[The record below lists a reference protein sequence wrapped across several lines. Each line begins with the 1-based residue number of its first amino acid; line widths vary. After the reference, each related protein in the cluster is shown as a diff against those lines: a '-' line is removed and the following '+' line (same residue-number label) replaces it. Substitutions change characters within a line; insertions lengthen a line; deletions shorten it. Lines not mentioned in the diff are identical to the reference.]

1 MNVFFASN
9 EEEIIEQKNIKRR
22 AKKIIGDVITVLL
35 LILCVFFVFTKF
47 IWLYPVEVNGD
58 SMNNT
63 LTSGDLLLVDKL
75 SKPKRGDVIVFT
87 LHEKAYIKRIV
98 AVEGDTVGIWGENLY
113 VKKAGSE
120 VFELVTYDGVIGKT
134 NYGNDKTFP
143 YEWEVQEN
151 CVYVLGDNRENS
163 TDSRAFGQIQLDLV
177 NGVVHQFII
186 DNKDEPLG
194 KFYKYL

>member
-1 MNVFFASN
+1 MNAFFASN

-22 AKKIIGDVITVLL
+22 AKKIIADVITVLL
-35 LILCVFFVFTKF
+35 LLLCVFFVFTKF

-58 SMNNT
+58 SMNST

-98 AVEGDTVGIWGENLY
+98 AVEGDTVLIEDGKLR
-113 VKKAGSE
+113 VKKEGGLYYE
-120 VFELVTYDGVIGKT
+120 EINYDGVIGKT
-134 NYGNDKTFP
+134 YYKNSPKQFMCVVKPG
-143 YEWEVQEN
+143 

-163 TDSRAFGQIQLDLV
+163 TDSRMFDEISLDLV

>member
-1 MNVFFASN
+1 MSS
-9 EEEIIEQKNIKRR
+9 
-22 AKKIIGDVITVLL
+22 
-35 LILCVFFVFTKF
+35 
-47 IWLYPVEVNGD
+47 WYPTMRHREPWEP
-58 SMNNT
+58 
-63 LTSGDLLLVDKL
+63 DL
-75 SKPKRGDVIVFT
+75 R
-87 LHEKAYIKRIV
+87 
-98 AVEGDTVGIWGENLY
+98 
-113 VKKAGSE
+113 
-120 VFELVTYDGVIGKT
+120 
-134 NYGNDKTFP
+134 NDKTFP